1 MTKEDLELLTKEFQN
16 SSERWTDLALDR
28 LHYTFDLN
36 ARNADREFN
45 LFLSLTALSA
55 AFLAIIVPLIVDRFD
70 VFMIF
75 ATVFF
80 LISSIVGIALLV
92 FTIYRDKRLISE
104 DSAWE
109 QSIYEKYLKQSLDI
123 ENNLYEYNKEKNNN
137 KWEDIKYKI
146 ERYFGGRKSLKS
158 ESEQRKLKKEEELS
172 AKLLKYFKKTF
183 WLFFVSSIVMLF
195 VWFLNIVVCIIN

>member
-1 MTKEDLELLTKEFQN
+1 MIKEDLELLTKEFQN
-16 SSERWTDLALDR
+16 SSERWTDLALGR

-55 AFLAIIVPLIVDRFD
+55 AFLAIIVPLIIDRFD

-123 ENNLYEYNKEKNNN
+123 ENSLYEYNKEKNDN
-137 KWEDIKYKI
+137 KWDDVKYKI
-146 ERYFGGRKSLKS
+146 ERYFEGRKSLKS

-172 AKLLKYFKKTF
+172 AKLLKYLKKTF
-183 WLFFVSSIVMLF
+183 WSFFVSSILMLF
-195 VWFLNIVVCIIN
+195 AWFLNIVVCIIN